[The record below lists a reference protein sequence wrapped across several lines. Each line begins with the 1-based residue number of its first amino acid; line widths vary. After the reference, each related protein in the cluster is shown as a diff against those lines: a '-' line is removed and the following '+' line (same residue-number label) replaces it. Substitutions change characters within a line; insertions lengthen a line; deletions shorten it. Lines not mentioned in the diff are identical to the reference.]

1 MIKIKID
8 YDENYVSKF
17 KISGHS
23 GYDIK
28 GNDIVCA
35 AVSSLVISS
44 INLALRLNKKSV
56 DVKQEDGLIDANIL
70 IHDKVINE
78 VFLNMINMLEEL
90 QNDYKN
96 NLKFI

>member
-44 INLALRLNKKSV
+44 INLALRLNEKSV

>member
-44 INLALRLNKKSV
+44 INLALRLNEKSV

-78 VFLNMINMLEEL
+78 VFLNMIDMLEEL